1 MNIMVSDSLGA
12 LEEISFRLGTPMY
25 SFEELLFYLD
35 DRGIKYSITNTSA
48 TLCYDGKYFVGNE
61 PGFSWRNNILIAW
74 RDLECSLNHK
84 LYKEL
89 ELVW

>member
-1 MNIMVSDSLGA
+1 MNIMIGDSLSA
-12 LEEISFRLGTPMY
+12 LEEISFRLGKPMF
-25 SFEELLFYLD
+25 SFEELLYYFD
-35 DRGIKYSITNTSA
+35 DWGVRYSITNTSA
-48 TLCYDGKYFVGNE
+48 TLSLNGKYFVGNE
-61 PGFSWRNNILIAW
+61 PRFSWRNNILIAW